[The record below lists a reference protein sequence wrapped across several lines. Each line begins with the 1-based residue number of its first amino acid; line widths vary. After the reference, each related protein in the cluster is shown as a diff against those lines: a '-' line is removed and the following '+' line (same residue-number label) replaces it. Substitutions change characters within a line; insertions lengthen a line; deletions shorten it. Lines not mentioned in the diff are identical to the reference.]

1 MDNRVLPLII
11 LCLIILIGLM
21 ALESPI
27 NRIGPLEEPL
37 VLPENTIIEI
47 HDQPVMIR
55 KVVVDEVQTREQ
67 SWIAIYADQNG
78 MPGQVIGYR
87 RIFPGIF
94 RQLEIEIDLSKATV
108 VLYAMVHKDQ
118 GNRGIFEYPG
128 IDLPIT
134 NGNLTGPQS
143 FRITYPFRS

>member
-1 MDNRVLPLII
+1 MDNKVLPLIT

-21 ALESPI
+21 TLGSPI
-27 NRIGPLEEPL
+27 DPVDPFEEPL
-37 VLPENTIIEI
+37 ALPENPIIKI

-55 KVVVDEVQTREQ
+55 KVVVDEVQTSEQ
-67 SWIAIYADQNG
+67 GWIAIYADQNG

-87 RIFPGIF
+87 RIIPGIF
-94 RQLEIEIDLSKATV
+94 RQLEIEIDISKATV

-134 NGNLTGPQS
+134 SGNLTEPQS
-143 FRITYPFRS
+143 FRINYPFHS

>member
-1 MDNRVLPLII
+1 MDNRVLPLIT

-21 ALESPI
+21 TLGSPI
-27 NRIGPLEEPL
+27 NQAEPLEEPL
-37 VLPENTIIEI
+37 ALPEKPIIEI

-55 KVVVDEVQTREQ
+55 KVVVDEFQTREQ
-67 SWIAIYADQNG
+67 GWIAIYADQNG
-78 MPGQVIGYR
+78 MPGQVIGYH
-87 RIFPGIF
+87 RIIPGIF

-134 NGNLTGPQS
+134 NGNLTDPQS